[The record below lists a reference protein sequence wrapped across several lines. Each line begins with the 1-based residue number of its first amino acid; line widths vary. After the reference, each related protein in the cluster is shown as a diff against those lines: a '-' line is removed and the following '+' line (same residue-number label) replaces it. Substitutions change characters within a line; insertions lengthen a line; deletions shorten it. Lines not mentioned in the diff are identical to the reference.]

1 MLISNSNSNHYW
13 QRAPHGLPQGMRE
26 RHGQTMRNL
35 DLKFGTSGLRG
46 LAIDLAGRPAFT
58 YSLAFA
64 RLLLGRGLVGPK
76 GKILIGRD
84 LRASSPEIAEAC
96 AAGIA
101 AAGLAPVDCG
111 ALPTPALACFGLAE
125 KHPAIM
131 VTGSHIPGDRNGLKF
146 YRPDGEIDK
155 TDEKEIVALEAA
167 ISEDLTWN
175 PRVGPEIER
184 GALECYMARLLDFFP
199 ARSLAGTRV
208 GVYQHSS
215 VARDLL
221 VSLLGELGAET
232 IALGRSETFV
242 AVDTEALRQE
252 DQKAV
257 LDWARDFRLSAIV
270 SADGDADR
278 PLIADGEGR
287 FLRGDLVGAATAH
300 ALGADCVV
308 TPITSNSGLELSG
321 KFKRVL
327 RTRIGSPYVIEGI
340 QQAIADG
347 AKCVVGFEANGGVLL
362 GTAVEL
368 DGRKLSA
375 LPTRDALLPVLCLL
389 VSANSSG
396 QPLEILGKEFSFR
409 AAAGDRLDRVPSEIS
424 SAFLARLSQ
433 DRDFRR
439 DLLGPRYAG
448 PGIDRLDG
456 VRMTGSDGSIVHFR
470 ASGNAPELRCYVEEM
485 TEPDAKA
492 LLELA
497 LRKTRSILDGQGYD
511 RSRS

>member
-1 MLISNSNSNHYW
+1 
-13 QRAPHGLPQGMRE
+13 
-26 RHGQTMRNL
+26 MRNL

-46 LAIDLAGRPAFT
+46 LASDLTGRPAFT

-84 LRASSPEIAEAC
+84 LRASSPEIAEIC
-96 AAGIA
+96 AAGIE

-111 ALPTPALACFGLAE
+111 ALPTSALACFGLAE

-146 YRPDGEIDK
+146 YRSDGEIDK
-155 TDEKEIVALEAA
+155 ADEKEIVALEAA
-167 ISEDLTWN
+167 IPEDVAWN
-175 PRVGPEIER
+175 QKVEVEIER
-184 GALECYMARLLDFFP
+184 GALERYIARLLNFFP
-199 ARSLAGTRV
+199 ARSLAGMRI

-221 VSLLGELGAET
+221 VTLLGELGAET
-232 IALGRSETFV
+232 RALGRSETFV
-242 AVDTEALRQE
+242 AVDTEALRQD
-252 DQKAV
+252 DQKAARS
-257 LDWARDFRLSAIV
+257 WAREFRLSAIV
-270 SADGDADR
+270 STDGDADR
-278 PLIADGEGR
+278 PLIADGEGQ
-287 FLRGDLVGAATAH
+287 FLRGDLVGAATAY

-321 KFKRVL
+321 KFERVR
-327 RTRIGSPYVIEGI
+327 RTRIGSPYVIEGM
-340 QQAIADG
+340 QQAITSG

-362 GTAVEL
+362 GTAVEV

-375 LPTRDALLPVLCLL
+375 LPTRDALLPILCLL
-389 VSANSSG
+389 MSANSSG
-396 QPLEILGKEFSFR
+396 QPLELLGEEFSFR
-409 AAAGDRLDRVPSEIS
+409 AAVADRLEHVPTEIS

-433 DRDFRR
+433 NVDFRR

-456 VRMTGSDGSIVHFR
+456 VRMTGADGSIVHFR
-470 ASGNAPELRCYVEEM
+470 ASGNAPELRCYVEDM

-492 LLELA
+492 LLEMA
-497 LRKTRSILDGQGYD
+497 LKKTRAYLTAQVT
-511 RSRS
+511 